1 MSNVAVI
8 SNTDSVV
15 VDSSTT
21 VSIVAKET
29 ETLVTSTDNTS
40 IITTADQSILLVET
54 SSPTVVVSGMMGPP
68 GKDGIAEE
76 DMVYAKRI
84 DFLDEN
90 TIYRGEAPVGT
101 SDSSPNWR
109 IRLVNSAEDGHVSE
123 RWASGNANF
132 DKVWA
137 DRASYTYL

>member
-8 SNTDSVV
+8 STTDSVV
-15 VDSSTT
+15 VDSNTT
-21 VSIVAKET
+21 VSISTKET

-54 SSPTVVVSGMMGPP
+54 NNPTVVVHGTMGPP

-101 SDSSPNWR
+101 SDNAPNWR
-109 IRLVNSAEDGHVSE
+109 IRLVSIAGDGDVSE
-123 RWASGNANF
+123 QWASGTAAF
-132 DKVWA
+132 DKIWA

>member
-8 SNTDSVV
+8 STTDSVV

-21 VSIVAKET
+21 VSIATKET

-40 IITTADQSILLVET
+40 IITTTDQSILLVET
-54 SSPTVVVSGMMGPP
+54 NVPTVVVSGVMGPP
-68 GKDGIAEE
+68 GRDGIAEE

-90 TIYRGEAPVGT
+90 TIYRGEAQVGT
-101 SDSSPNWR
+101 SEIIPSWR
-109 IRLVNSAEDGHVSE
+109 IRLVNIAEDGDVSE

-132 DKVWA
+132 DKVWD